1 MTHTSTKRANLT
13 LLALAIS
20 AFAIGSTEFI
30 SVGLI
35 PMLVNDFNISLSQA
49 GLTVSL
55 YAIGI
60 VIGAPL
66 LTLITGTLNRHTL
79 MILALS
85 IFVTGN
91 LLTALAPTFGLLL
104 TGRFIAALAHGLFMS
119 VSSLIAAA
127 VVAPERR
134 ASAIAIMFTGLTVAT
149 VTGVPLG
156 TFIGQQTSWQWSF
169 IFITVIG
176 VIGLIANFFLIP
188 KDLPIPGK
196 ADPKGIIRILKE
208 PALRSVLLMTIFGFG
223 APFVV
228 YTYLTPILNTQMGWS
243 MSAIVLILVVY
254 GIMVAIGNTLGGKF
268 ANHNPLQS
276 LIRML
281 TWLLLVMLF
290 FWFVQNTHWFGLI
303 ASLLMGLFAFMSV
316 PGLQLMV
323 MDQANRLVPN
333 DMTLAAALNIS
344 AFNIGIASGSTLGG
358 YASENLGLT
367 TTPLFSMAMVFIAI
381 IVGLALAKTLATK

>member
-1 MTHTSTKRANLT
+1 MTALSHKRANLT

-35 PMLVNDFNISLSQA
+35 PMLMQDFNVSLSQA

-60 VIGAPL
+60 VIGAPI
-66 LTLITGTLNRHTL
+66 LTLLTGTLNRRTL
-79 MILALS
+79 MLLTMT
-85 IFVTGN
+85 IFMIGN
-91 LLTALAPTFGLLL
+91 LITAFAPTFMILLL
-104 TGRFIAALAHGLFMS
+104 GRFIASLAHGLFMS

-127 VVAPERR
+127 VVPAHRR

-176 VIGLIANFFLIP
+176 LIGFIANAFLIP
-188 KDLPIPGK
+188 NSLPIPGK
-196 ADPKGIIRILKE
+196 ADPKGIMRVLKQPAIRAI
-208 PALRSVLLMTIFGFG
+208 LLMTIFGYG

-228 YTYLTPILNTQMGWS
+228 YTYLTPILNIQMGWS
-243 MSAIVLILVVY
+243 MSNIVMILVVY
-254 GIMVAIGNTLGGKF
+254 GIMVAIGNTLGGKWT
-268 ANHNPLQS
+268 NHHTLNV
-276 LIRML
+276 LIRILTGLVGAML
-281 TWLLLVMLF
+281 IFLLV
-290 FWFVQNTHWFGLI
+290 QSTHWFGLV
-303 ASLLMGLFAFMSV
+303 AVLLMGLFAFMSV

-323 MDQANRLVPN
+323 MDQANKLVPE
-333 DMTLAAALNIS
+333 DMTIAAALNIS
-344 AFNIGIASGSTLGG
+344 AFNIGIAFGSTLGG
-358 YASENLGLT
+358 VVSSALSLSA
-367 TTPLFSMAMVFIAI
+367 TPLFSILMVLIAI
-381 IVGLALAKTLATK
+381 GVGISLKKRLKDV

>member
-1 MTHTSTKRANLT
+1 MTALSNKRANLT

-35 PMLVNDFNISLSQA
+35 PMLMQDFNITLSQA

-66 LTLITGTLNRHTL
+66 LTLLTGTLNRRTL
-79 MILALS
+79 MILTMT
-85 IFVTGN
+85 IFILGNIVT
-91 LLTALAPTFGLLL
+91 AFAPTFMILLV
-104 TGRFIAALAHGLFMS
+104 GRFIASLAHGLFMS

-127 VVAPERR
+127 VVPEHRR

-169 IFITVIG
+169 IFITIIG
-176 VIGLIANFFLIP
+176 LIGLIANAFLIP
-188 KDLPIPGK
+188 KSLPIPGK
-196 ADPKGIIRILKE
+196 ADPKGLIRVLKQ
-208 PALRSVLLMTIFGFG
+208 PAIRSVLLMTIFGYG

-228 YTYLTPILNTQMGWS
+228 YTYLTPLLNTQMGWS
-243 MSAIVLILVVY
+243 MSAIVIILVVY
-254 GIMVAIGNTLGGKF
+254 GIMVAIGNTLGGKW
-268 ANHNPLQS
+268 ANSDTLTV
-276 LIRML
+276 LIRILIGLVGVMTIL
-281 TWLLLVMLF
+281 WLVQSMHWLGLVA
-290 FWFVQNTHWFGLI
+290 V
-303 ASLLMGLFAFMSV
+303 LLMGLFAFMTV

-323 MDQANRLVPN
+323 MDQANKLVPE
-333 DMTLAAALNIS
+333 DMTLAASLNIS
-344 AFNIGIASGSTLGG
+344 AFNIGIASGSTIGG
-358 YASENLGLT
+358 LVSSSIGLSA
-367 TTPLFSMAMVFIAI
+367 TPLFSILMVLIAI
-381 IVGLALAKTLATK
+381 GVGIMLKKHLKDV

>member
-1 MTHTSTKRANLT
+1 MTALSNKRANLT

-35 PMLVNDFNISLSQA
+35 PMLMQDFNVSLSQA

-66 LTLITGTLNRHTL
+66 LTLLTGTLNRRTL
-79 MILALS
+79 MLLTMM
-85 IFVTGN
+85 IFIIGN
-91 LLTALAPTFGLLL
+91 LITAFAPTFMILLF
-104 TGRFIAALAHGLFMS
+104 GRFIASLAHGLFMS

-127 VVAPERR
+127 VVPAHRR

-176 VIGLIANFFLIP
+176 LIGLIANAFLIP
-188 KDLPIPGK
+188 NSLPIPGK
-196 ADPKGIIRILKE
+196 ADSKGIMRVLKQPAIR
-208 PALRSVLLMTIFGFG
+208 AVLLMTIFGYG

-243 MSAIVLILVVY
+243 MSTIVMILVLY
-254 GIMVAIGNTLGGKF
+254 GIMVAIGNTLGGKWT
-268 ANHNPLQS
+268 NHNTLNV
-276 LIRML
+276 LIRILTGLVGAML
-281 TWLLLVMLF
+281 IFWL
-290 FWFVQNTHWFGLI
+290 VQSTHWFGLV
-303 ASLLMGLFAFMSV
+303 AVLLMGLFAFMTV

-323 MDQANRLVPN
+323 MDQATKLVPE
-333 DMTLAAALNIS
+333 DMTIAAALNIS
-344 AFNIGIASGSTLGG
+344 AFNIGIAFGSTLGG
-358 YASENLGLT
+358 VVSSELSLSA
-367 TTPLFSMAMVFIAI
+367 TPLFSILMVLIAI
-381 IVGLALAKTLATK
+381 GVGISLKKRLKDV

>member
-1 MTHTSTKRANLT
+1 MTALSNKRANLT

-35 PMLVNDFNISLSQA
+35 PMLIQDFNITLSQA

-66 LTLITGTLNRHTL
+66 LTLLTGTLNRRTL
-79 MILALS
+79 MILTMT
-85 IFVTGN
+85 IFILGNIVT
-91 LLTALAPTFGLLL
+91 AFAPTFMILLV
-104 TGRFIAALAHGLFMS
+104 GRFIASLAHGLFMS

-127 VVAPERR
+127 VVPEHRR

-169 IFITVIG
+169 IFITIIG
-176 VIGLIANFFLIP
+176 LIGLIANAFLIP
-188 KDLPIPGK
+188 KSLPIPGK
-196 ADPKGIIRILKE
+196 ADPKGLMRVLKQ
-208 PALRSVLLMTIFGFG
+208 PAIRSVLLMTIFGYG

-228 YTYLTPILNTQMGWS
+228 YTYLTPLLNTQMGWS
-243 MSAIVLILVVY
+243 MSAIVIILVVY
-254 GIMVAIGNTLGGKF
+254 GIMVAIGNTLGGKW
-268 ANHNPLQS
+268 ANNDTLTV
-276 LIRML
+276 LIRILIGLVGVMAIL
-281 TWLLLVMLF
+281 WLVQSMHWLGLVA
-290 FWFVQNTHWFGLI
+290 G
-303 ASLLMGLFAFMSV
+303 LLMGLFAFMTV

-323 MDQANRLVPN
+323 MDQANKLVPE
-333 DMTLAAALNIS
+333 DMTLAASLNIS
-344 AFNIGIASGSTLGG
+344 AFNIGIASGSTIGG
-358 YASENLGLT
+358 LVSSSIGLSA
-367 TTPLFSMAMVFIAI
+367 TPLFSILMVLIAI
-381 IVGLALAKTLATK
+381 GVGITLKKHLKDV

>member
-1 MTHTSTKRANLT
+1 MTALSHKRANLT

-35 PMLVNDFNISLSQA
+35 PMLMQDFNVSLSQA

-60 VIGAPL
+60 VIGAPI
-66 LTLITGTLNRHTL
+66 LTLLTGTLNRRTL
-79 MILALS
+79 MLLTMT
-85 IFVTGN
+85 IFMIGN
-91 LLTALAPTFGLLL
+91 LVTAFAPTFMILLL
-104 TGRFIAALAHGLFMS
+104 GRFIASLAHGLFMS

-127 VVAPERR
+127 VVPAHRR

-176 VIGLIANFFLIP
+176 LIGFIANAFLIP
-188 KDLPIPGK
+188 NSLPIPGK
-196 ADPKGIIRILKE
+196 ADPKGIMRVLKQPAIRAI
-208 PALRSVLLMTIFGFG
+208 LLMTIFGYG

-228 YTYLTPILNTQMGWS
+228 YTYLTPILNIQMGWS
-243 MSAIVLILVVY
+243 MSNIVMILVVY
-254 GIMVAIGNTLGGKF
+254 GIMVAIGNTLGGKWT
-268 ANHNPLQS
+268 NHHTLNV
-276 LIRML
+276 LIRILTGLVGAML
-281 TWLLLVMLF
+281 IFLLV
-290 FWFVQNTHWFGLI
+290 QSTHWFGLV
-303 ASLLMGLFAFMSV
+303 AVLLMGLFAFMSV

-323 MDQANRLVPN
+323 MDQANKLVPE
-333 DMTLAAALNIS
+333 DMTIAAALNIS
-344 AFNIGIASGSTLGG
+344 AFNIGISFGSTLGG
-358 YASENLGLT
+358 VVSSALSLSA
-367 TTPLFSMAMVFIAI
+367 TPLFSILMVLIAI
-381 IVGLALAKTLATK
+381 GVGISLKKRLKDV

>member
-1 MTHTSTKRANLT
+1 MTALSNKRANLT

-35 PMLVNDFNISLSQA
+35 PMLIQDFNITLSQA

-66 LTLITGTLNRHTL
+66 LTLLTGTLNRRTL
-79 MILALS
+79 MILTMT
-85 IFVTGN
+85 IFILGNIVT
-91 LLTALAPTFGLLL
+91 AFAPTFMILLV
-104 TGRFIAALAHGLFMS
+104 GRFIASLAHGLFMS

-127 VVAPERR
+127 VVPEHRR

-169 IFITVIG
+169 IFITIIG
-176 VIGLIANFFLIP
+176 LIGLIANAFLIP
-188 KDLPIPGK
+188 KSLPIPGK
-196 ADPKGIIRILKE
+196 ADPKGLMRVLKQ
-208 PALRSVLLMTIFGFG
+208 PAIRSVLLMTIFGYG

-228 YTYLTPILNTQMGWS
+228 YTYLTPLLNTQMGWS
-243 MSAIVLILVVY
+243 MSAIVIILVVY
-254 GIMVAIGNTLGGKF
+254 GIMVAIGNTLGGKW
-268 ANHNPLQS
+268 ANNDTLTV
-276 LIRML
+276 LIRILIGLVGVMAIL
-281 TWLLLVMLF
+281 WLVQSMHWLGLVA
-290 FWFVQNTHWFGLI
+290 V
-303 ASLLMGLFAFMSV
+303 LLMGLFAFMTV

-323 MDQANRLVPN
+323 MDQANKLVPE
-333 DMTLAAALNIS
+333 DMTLAASLNIS
-344 AFNIGIASGSTLGG
+344 AFNIGIASGSTIGG
-358 YASENLGLT
+358 LVSSSIGLSA
-367 TTPLFSMAMVFIAI
+367 TPLFSILMVLIAI
-381 IVGLALAKTLATK
+381 GVGITLKKHLKDV